1 MVLGNRQ
8 SNMVSSICRLPLDHH
23 KVTKSTLQN
32 IKLKAAIGLVE
43 HCGINTVKSSFL
55 SILNREKIKI
65 CFSAKMLKSV
75 TKENF
80 QRKWNIQ
87 RSEAKNVPFFRFT
100 KDNTT
105 SFVENFK
112 LYLSFGHWIHE
123 KFQT

>member
-1 MVLGNRQ
+1 M
-8 SNMVSSICRLPLDHH
+8 
-23 KVTKSTLQN
+23 TKSTLQN

-43 HCGINTVKSSFL
+43 HYGINTVKSPFL
-55 SILNREKIKI
+55 SILNGEKIRI